1 MMLNMFFNN
10 TARTKKSDN
19 DSHTINTT
27 SSDGTLLVIPVI
39 NAMNDGIVAACN
51 AT

>member
-1 MMLNMFFNN
+1 MLNMFFKR
-10 TARTKKSDN
+10 TARTKNSDN
-19 DSHTINTT
+19 ESQAINTT
-27 SSDGTLLVIPVI
+27 SNDGTLLVIPVI

>member
-1 MMLNMFFNN
+1 MFFNK

-27 SSDGTLLVIPVI
+27 SRDGTLLVIPVI